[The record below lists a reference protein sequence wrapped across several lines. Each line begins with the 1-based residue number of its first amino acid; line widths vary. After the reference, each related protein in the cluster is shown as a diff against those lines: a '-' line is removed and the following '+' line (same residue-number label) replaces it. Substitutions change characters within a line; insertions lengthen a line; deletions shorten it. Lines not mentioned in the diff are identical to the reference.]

1 MLGRPQPLIKSNPMD
16 IDEQIITLP
25 MTSDSPLSNKTKWG
39 VLDYFAKKSSERAS
53 EQMRRDVKRLGGR
66 TFRDR
71 IGDRKERGKEWERE
85 FSY

>member
-1 MLGRPQPLIKSNPMD
+1 
-16 IDEQIITLP
+16 
-25 MTSDSPLSNKTKWG
+25 
-39 VLDYFAKKSSERAS
+39 
-53 EQMRRDVKRLGGR
+53 MRRDVKRLGGR